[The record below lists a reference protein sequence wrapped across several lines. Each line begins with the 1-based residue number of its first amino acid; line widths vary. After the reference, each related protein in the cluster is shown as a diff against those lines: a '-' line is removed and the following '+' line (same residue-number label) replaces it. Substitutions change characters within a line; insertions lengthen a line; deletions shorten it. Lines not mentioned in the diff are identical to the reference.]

1 MAKKSTKLSPA
12 LEKAQESRKVESAR
26 RAKLTPDARFKED
39 AEKKISIAVSAIAS
53 LGRIPA
59 RRNDAE
65 GKLYFNWTPP
75 MIEKMFG
82 ALRTAVD
89 LAESRY
95 LVKQEGKKKRG
106 EGFSF

>member
-1 MAKKSTKLSPA
+1 MAKKQSKLTPA
-12 LEKAQESRKVESAR
+12 LEKAQASRKIESAR
-26 RAKLTPDARFKED
+26 RSKLTPDQRFKED
-39 AEKKISIAVSAIAS
+39 AEKKISIAISAVSS
-53 LGRIPA
+53 LGRMPS
-59 RRNDAE
+59 RRTDAE
-65 GKLYFNWTPP
+65 GNLYFNWTPP

-82 ALRTAVD
+82 ALRTSVD